1 VSPRVRSAVIAAVVV
16 LLDRATKIYI
26 RDTLSLIDI
35 VPVIPGFF
43 NIVHVENPGA
53 SFGML
58 ADAGEWRKLALVWLA
73 LIVMAVVGFMLW
85 RPANN
90 KISTLAQTGLA
101 VIFGGA
107 AGNVWDRIAQ
117 GTVTD
122 FLQFFFGSYEFPSF
136 NVADAAINVGAG
148 LIVIDMWKS
157 RGPTPAHEPR
167 P

>member
-1 VSPRVRSAVIAAVVV
+1 MNARLRSAIIAAIVVV
-16 LLDRATKIYI
+16 LDRVTKVYI
-26 RDTLSLIDI
+26 RETLSLIDI

-85 RPANN
+85 KPGARM
-90 KISTLAQTGLA
+90 STLAQTGLA

-136 NVADAAINVGAG
+136 NVADSAINIGAA
-148 LIVIDMWKS
+148 LIIIDMWKS
-157 RGPTPAHEPR
+157 RGQTAATEPR